1 MEVASRYT
9 LFTSLT
15 LFVNTGD
22 MVDTVDMVYTVDM
35 ICTADMVYT
44 ADTAALFG
52 TLIMKSL
59 CRGWMD
65 GTDGSYPRDCYDC
78 HEYSSCSK

>member
-15 LFVNTGD
+15 LFVNTVD
-22 MVDTVDMVYTVDM
+22 MVDTVDMAYTVDM

-44 ADTAALFG
+44 VDTDALFG

-59 CRGWMD
+59 WMD
-65 GTDGSYPRDCYDC
+65 GWNGWVIPARLL
-78 HEYSSCSK
+78 